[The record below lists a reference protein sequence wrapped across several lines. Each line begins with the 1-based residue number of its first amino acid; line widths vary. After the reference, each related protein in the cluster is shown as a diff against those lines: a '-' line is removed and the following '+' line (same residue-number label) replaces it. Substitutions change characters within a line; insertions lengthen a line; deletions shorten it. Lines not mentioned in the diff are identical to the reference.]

1 MRGIGF
7 SFCDRL
13 RSARG
18 FLDCWLVV
26 VGLFGFR
33 GFLFVEFSFLALFI
47 IFFFKDGTTTGGGVG
62 LDFFADKILFGVDDA
77 GGKDTCFFVADS
89 DVGSLQRKRSVIL
102 GVNVGFGGFV
112 NFLFL
117 EGRSFGSVGGSAREE
132 PAR

>member
-13 RSARG
+13 RSACD

-26 VGLFGFR
+26 VGLFRFL
-33 GFLFVEFSFLALFI
+33 GFLLVEFSFLAFFI
-47 IFFFKDGTTTGGGVG
+47 IFFFKDGATGGGVG

-77 GGKDTCFFVADS
+77 GGKDACFFVADS
-89 DVGSLQRKRSVIL
+89 DVGSLQHKRSVIL
-102 GVNVGFGGFV
+102 GVNVGFGGFA
-112 NFLFL
+112 NFLFP